1 MDRVNFKNH
10 EFFNG
15 INNFKLAGTKNGTPL
30 IVSMINQ
37 VDGSIY
43 SNQDNKII
51 DFQNYKNELHI
62 QKAKVKD
69 NIKLS
74 VWLRSFHSDDELRE
88 VFINMDLAMKYIHEK
103 GYCIKSFDP
112 KDIEILN
119 NSLKQIKYNTL
130 LEMPNNLYD
139 KKELIKE
146 DIYSSSFLQIGI
158 YTKCLA
164 YMNPSFLK
172 ENFDSFAI
180 FLPSEDVAYYKGIV
194 QRGASVYFSEY
205 VVERK
210 KRDLKVLEDEIGDTS
225 NSNQRGRS
233 LVKTNGRGYSNYDL
247 VDQNITINE
256 SIYSQLNN
264 KEAAFINYVIFPI
277 IIMLLGF
284 LTGILIYTF
293 SFV

>member
-277 IIMLLGF
+277 IIILLGF

>member
-37 VDGSIY
+37 ADGSIY